1 MTHITRISAAL
12 AAGAILALA
21 VPTAAQAH
29 VSAGASSTAAGS
41 RTVVTFSV
49 PHGCEGSPTQVVTID
64 VPESIVSVTPTINPL
79 WTVERVAVPL
89 DEPIESE
96 YGGDP
101 ITERIGQVVYT
112 STSGG
117 LAEGFRDTFELA
129 LQLPA
134 GEAGDVIEFPV
145 TQTCTEGTAVWEG
158 EDAPSV
164 TLTAAATDGDGH
176 GATGGHSETET
187 AGDVTT
193 DAAAGSTQGAI
204 DVVARVIGVLGVA
217 IGIIGI
223 TAAVLAR
230 RSLRAAR

>member
-1 MTHITRISAAL
+1 MKHITRISAAL
-12 AAGAILALA
+12 AAGAIIALA

-29 VSAGASSTAAGS
+29 VSAGATSTAAGS

-64 VPESIVSVTPTINPL
+64 IPESIVSVTPTINPL
-79 WTVERVAVPL
+79 WTVEKVAVPL

-117 LAEGFRDTFELA
+117 LAEGYRDTFELA

-134 GEAGDVIEFPV
+134 GAAGDVIAFPV
-145 TQTCTEGTAVWEG
+145 TQTCTEGTAVWAG

-164 TLTAAATDGDGH
+164 TLTAAAADGDGH
-176 GATGGHSETET
+176 GSSDTHSDST
-187 AGDVTT
+187 AGAST
-193 DAAAGSTQGAI
+193 DAATDSTDGAI
-204 DVVARVIGVLGVA
+204 DLVARVIGVLGVV

-223 TAAVLAR
+223 TAAVFAR
-230 RSLRAAR
+230 RSLRAAQ